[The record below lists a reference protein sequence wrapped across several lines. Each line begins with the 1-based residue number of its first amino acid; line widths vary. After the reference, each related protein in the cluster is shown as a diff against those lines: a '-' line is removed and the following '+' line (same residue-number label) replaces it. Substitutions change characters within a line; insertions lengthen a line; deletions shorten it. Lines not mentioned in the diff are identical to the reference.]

1 VRREALRYNQAT
13 LAGPESCRVS
23 DLRLTV
29 LGASPAW
36 ANPGWACSGYLVS
49 ADNEHVLLDCGFGV
63 LSRLRERLPLD
74 NLRAVVISHL
84 HADHFI
90 DLVSLRY
97 GLKYGSL
104 RSDPALPLYVPPRG
118 ASFLAKLGEAL
129 DGDAEFF
136 AGTYRLAEY
145 DPSEELQLG
154 ALSVRFSLVK
164 HYITAYAMAVRAGR
178 RLVYSGDAAPCSALV
193 ELARGAD
200 VLLCEAGINGPHE
213 DDPNP
218 SNRGH
223 MTAQEAARLAAE
235 AGVGRL
241 LLTHYKADPDRQPG
255 LQCTAGSGFA
265 GQLEFVRE
273 GRVYT
278 I

>member
-1 VRREALRYNQAT
+1 
-13 LAGPESCRVS
+13 VS

-49 ADNEHVLLDCGFGV
+49 AGDDHILLDCGFGV
-63 LSRLRERLPLD
+63 LSRLRQQLPLD
-74 NLRAVVISHL
+74 ALRAVLVSHL

-97 GLKYGSL
+97 GLKYGRL
-104 RSDPALPLYVPPRG
+104 RTEPGLPLFVPPGG
-118 ASFLAKLGEAL
+118 ARFLAQLGEAL
-129 DGDAEFF
+129 DGDSEFF
-136 AGTYRLAEY
+136 NGTYQLAEY
-145 DPSEELQLG
+145 DPNSELRLGTLQV
-154 ALSVRFSLVK
+154 SFSRVK
-164 HYITAYAMAVRAGR
+164 HYIPAYAMAVSAGR
-178 RLVYSGDAAPCSALV
+178 RLVYSGDAAPCAALV
-193 ELARGAD
+193 DLARGAD
-200 VLLCEAGINGPHE
+200 VLLCEAGITGPHE

-223 MTAQEAARLAAE
+223 MTAREASQIASE

-255 LQCTAGSGFA
+255 LRCMAGTAFE